1 MRVPARRMG
10 PREVTLDLLHAAAGE
25 SCSGGRRGRVLFIS
39 SGFGPNTPSAT
50 RYAGLA
56 AKHSL

>member
-10 PREVTLDLLHAAAGE
+10 SREVTLDLLHAAAGE

-50 RYAGLA
+50 RGAVHAAQFGL
-56 AKHSL
+56 